1 MFCSSH
7 CIHLST
13 KHSRKLG
20 GARTLCESKFY
31 FPNTNRTASPSDK
44 VLFWKVSM
52 ETQMPQKFGNSPSDI
67 PQWQIAKYLT
77 TILNQKK
84 KDSPWTFIFN
94 SKLEDT
100 HNNTMSLRSQIQ
112 AHNRS
117 LITCFGWHII
127 LYLQNRYTPQAS
139 HLLKQGPQY
148 SSPKHILTKSDLIT
162 QKISKVLF
170 FPHLINCTFRHEN
183 YCR

>member
-1 MFCSSH
+1 
-7 CIHLST
+7 
-13 KHSRKLG
+13 
-20 GARTLCESKFY
+20 
-31 FPNTNRTASPSDK
+31 
-44 VLFWKVSM
+44 
-52 ETQMPQKFGNSPSDI
+52 MPQKFGNSQSDI

-77 TILNQKK
+77 TILNQK

-162 QKISKVLF
+162 QNKYPRYSF
-170 FPHLINCTFRHEN
+170 FPILLIARFATRTTVGN
-183 YCR
+183 YTDKHALKAYCLHSLYNIQMVSYFTSRWVL